1 MEKLVY
7 LVSRPDQQ
15 EVEGFRKK
23 LLGETAASL
32 LQGGARA
39 LTVNVAD
46 IGELPEGIHRSDP
59 AALLGASVSL
69 WLDSLDGRAPI
80 EECLASLGGRIAGY
94 LVTESVP
101 RDYAQRDWPDGA
113 RSPGVTLVAAFPK
126 RSDIDEATFFAEW
139 QEQHTRLSLSLH
151 PLTRYLRNAVARP
164 RTAGAPPY
172 RALVEERVADLQDL
186 LDPLRFY
193 GSVEDQE
200 RAVEHVQR
208 FTDLDEMHTALMS
221 EYILR
226 SLPGRDG
233 S

>member
-80 EECLASLGGRIAGY
+80 EECRASLGGRIAGY

-101 RDYAQRDWPDGA
+101 RDYAQRDWPDGE
-113 RSPGVTLVAAFPK
+113 RSPGVTLVAAFPMA
-126 RSDIDEATFFAEW
+126 RGIDAETFFSQW
-139 QEQHTRLSLSLH
+139 QQHHTPLSLSLH
-151 PLTRYLRNAVARP
+151 PLTRYLRNSVARVLTP
-164 RTAGAPPY
+164 GAPPY
-172 RALVEERVADLQDL
+172 QALVEERVADLQDL
-186 LDPLRFY
+186 LDPLRFF
-193 GSVEDQE
+193 GSEEAQE
-200 RAVEHVQR
+200 RSFEHVQR
-208 FTDLDEMHTALMS
+208 FTDIDEMHTALMS

-226 SLPGRDG
+226 SFPAGA
-233 S
+233 